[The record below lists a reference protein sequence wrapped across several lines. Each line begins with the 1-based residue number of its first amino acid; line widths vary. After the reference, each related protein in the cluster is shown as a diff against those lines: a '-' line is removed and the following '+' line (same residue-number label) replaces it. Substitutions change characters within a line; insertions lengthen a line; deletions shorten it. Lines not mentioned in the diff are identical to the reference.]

1 MASESAAGMA
11 REREISDLATAGNYI
26 CNARLSVRQVS
37 ER

>member
-11 REREISDLATAGNYI
+11 REREIAHLATAGDDI
-26 CNARLSVRQVS
+26 CNARLRVWQVP